1 MLANERVITIAA
13 SSPAGETS
21 VTSAVRASGLSPRQV
36 TAIVGW
42 PAARIRSAT
51 VTASDVEPER
61 EMITTGSRPGVAA
74 PAPRR
79 PPTSTPSGRRI
90 SSDSGAAMT
99 GRCSAARAAAATTWA
114 R

>member
-1 MLANERVITIAA
+1 MLAKERVITIAA

-21 VTSAVRASGLSPRQV
+21 VASASEASGLPPRQV
-36 TAIVGW
+36 TAIVGC

-61 EMITTGSRPGVAA
+61 EMMTTGSRPAASPAPVAA
-74 PAPRR
+74 TR
-79 PPTSTPSGRRI
+79 TPSGRRM
-90 SSDSGAAMT
+90 SSESGTAIT
-99 GRCSAARAAAATTWA
+99 GRCVTARAADATTCA